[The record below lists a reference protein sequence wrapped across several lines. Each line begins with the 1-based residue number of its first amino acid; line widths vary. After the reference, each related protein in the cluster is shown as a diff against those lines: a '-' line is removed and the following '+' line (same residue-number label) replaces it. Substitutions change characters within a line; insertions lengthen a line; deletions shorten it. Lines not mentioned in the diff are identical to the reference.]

1 MGRPQTAAVSRPGM
15 PPRPPAAA
23 QGQEITN
30 LDSNREL
37 RMQRPPAQIAF
48 GKALQRSGSAKD
60 SNRPP
65 SARSQLTTSNLNSL
79 NRRNG
84 SFVGKKPCDPEV
96 VVFTGEEAK
105 AAAVGAAQE
114 PGPDQTPIH
123 KNYGKV
129 PKYLERYKE
138 EAADL
143 EKHRAELRAKKAM
156 PKGMKKMDEAERIE
170 TLE

>member
-1 MGRPQTAAVSRPGM
+1 
-15 PPRPPAAA
+15 
-23 QGQEITN
+23 
-30 LDSNREL
+30 
-37 RMQRPPAQIAF
+37 MQRPPAQIAF
-48 GKALQRSGSAKD
+48 GKAMQRCGSARD

-79 NRRNG
+79 NRRTG
-84 SFVGKKPCDPEV
+84 SIGFKKPADPEV

-105 AAAVGAAQE
+105 AAAAGAAQE
-114 PGPDQTPIH
+114 PGPDQTPVH

-143 EKHRAELRAKKAM
+143 EKHRAELRAKKMM
-156 PKGMKKMDEAERIE
+156 PQGMKKMDEAERIE
-170 TLE
+170 TLEQLQSTKREL